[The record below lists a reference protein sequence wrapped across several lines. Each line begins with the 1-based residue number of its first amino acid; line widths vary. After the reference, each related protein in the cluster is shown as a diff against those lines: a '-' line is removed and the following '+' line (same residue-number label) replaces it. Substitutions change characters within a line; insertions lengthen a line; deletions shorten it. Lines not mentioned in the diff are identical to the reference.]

1 MLCSRNFLLLPLDDG
16 AGFED
21 AEDDGEDNDD
31 EDRDED
37 GFTNAFLLIRRP
49 IIIQSLLDVFL
60 SSLRGYRRPG
70 GRKAGKRRK
79 WGNI

>member
-1 MLCSRNFLLLPLDDG
+1 MLCSRNFLHHLDDG

-37 GFTNAFLLIRRP
+37 GFTNAFLLVRRP
-49 IIIQSLLDVFL
+49 IIIQSFLDVFL
-60 SSLRGYRRPG
+60 SSLRVYRR
-70 GRKAGKRRK
+70 REGKQERGVSG
-79 WGNI
+79 GNI